1 MADNTDDQA
10 RQFELLPEFK
20 ISRETARVLRF
31 AADIVE
37 SPPDRPDFLHTVLCQ
52 VGLPRRSTTEL
63 KFERRNGLASL
74 LVEAGALFSGQKWL
88 QQPLPYGPKPRLA
101 LVHISTEAVR
111 TKSRVIDSGRSL
123 HDFMRRLGIG
133 TNGREYKNFRQQMRA
148 LSACRMSLG
157 YGNTTI
163 DAKPIEKFSTWNAL
177 EEEHDLDAG
186 VIELTSKFYDSLIDS
201 AVPLDPR
208 ALACLQGSSLALDI
222 YTWLSHRLHRV
233 SRVSGDRVT
242 WSNLADQFGQEYSE
256 IKDFKKTFHKA
267 LVQVRAVYP
276 DARLDEVRGGYILLP
291 SKPPVPPIPSIVVPA
306 KIALIGPP
314 ARDRSR
320 D

>member
-1 MADNTDDQA
+1 MAGNTDDKP
-10 RQFELLPEFK
+10 RQFELLSEFK

-52 VGLPRRSTTEL
+52 VGLPRRATTEL

-74 LVEAGALFSGQKWL
+74 LVEAGSLYSGQKWL

-111 TKSRVIDSGRSL
+111 TRSRIIDSGRSL
-123 HDFMRRLGIG
+123 HEFMRRLGIG

-177 EEEHDLDAG
+177 EGEHDLDDG
-186 VIELTSKFYDSLIDS
+186 VIELTAKFYDSLIDS

-233 SRVSGDRVT
+233 SRISGDRVT
-242 WSNLADQFGQEYSE
+242 WSNLVDQFGQEYSE
-256 IKDFKKTFHKA
+256 IKDFKKTFQKA

-291 SKPPVPPIPSIVVPA
+291 SKPPVPPSRSIVVLPRIARIGAPA
-306 KIALIGPP
+306 C
-314 ARDRSR
+314 DRSR